1 MSKYTDNNAS
11 RGIKLNPSAACV
23 SEYFLKYRKK
33 YAFTLAE
40 VLITIGVIGVVA
52 ALTIPNLMTNV
63 RASENAALFKKR
75 SSQLQNALKRIGA
88 EEEQTIYGNIN
99 ASSDSLLPKMIAR
112 QFPGSKIIDRGR
124 IVSKSQFDKFHKA
137 VVYKTYGGGN
147 YRTDF
152 LDDGTIIVDDD
163 FFIFIN
169 NDSHQLTNLTF
180 IVDINGYKKPNQEG
194 YDFFKFCLGEGDKI
208 IYDCSVY
215 TQKAHADKD
224 YFRKLPKK

>member
-99 ASSDSLLPKMIAR
+99 SFFDYGTNAPKR
-112 QFPGSKIIDRGR
+112 RTWKLRLWRRGAAE
-124 IVSKSQFDKFHKA
+124 SA
-137 VVYKTYGGGN
+137 VV
-147 YRTDF
+147 
-152 LDDGTIIVDDD
+152 I
-163 FFIFIN
+163 
-169 NDSHQLTNLTF
+169 TNA
-180 IVDINGYKKPNQEG
+180 I
-194 YDFFKFCLGEGDKI
+194 KI
-208 IYDCSVY
+208 SI
-215 TQKAHADKD
+215 
-224 YFRKLPKK
+224 